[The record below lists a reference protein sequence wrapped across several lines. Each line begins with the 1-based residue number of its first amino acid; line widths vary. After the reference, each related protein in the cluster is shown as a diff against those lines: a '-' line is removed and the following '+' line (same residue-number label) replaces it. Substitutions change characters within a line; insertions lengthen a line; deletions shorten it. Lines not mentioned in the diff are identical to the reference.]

1 LSVVVIGD
9 PGAFFARV
17 FEGRYSIQTNRRS
30 MSKKP
35 LAKDPLSKNHVVVS
49 QETSSTQGRI

>member
-35 LAKDPLSKNHVVVS
+35 LAMSKNHVVVS